1 MPKCSGVIGYSLV
14 VETQPGIWSET
25 IIDKPYYGEVI
36 TDNRKYDNNAINE
49 DLNISNKI
57 SIVSNSFMLENL
69 AMMKYLTFL
78 KSKWKITSVEM
89 KPPRII
95 ITIGGLYNA

>member
-25 IIDKPYYGEVI
+25 IIDKPYYGEVVV
-36 TDNRKYDNNAINE
+36 DNRKYTNNEINE
-49 DLNISNKI
+49 DLNINNKI

-69 AMMKYLTFL
+69 STMKYLTFL
-78 KSKWKITSVEM
+78 KSKWKITSVEI

>member
-1 MPKCSGVIGYSLV
+1 MSKCSGVIGYSLV